1 MRVSWLSLI
10 VLVSVHF
17 TFAQEEN
24 VLIRKGNKHFK
35 ANQYTEAEVE
45 YRKGLLQNN
54 QSLEANFNLGNSL
67 FRQEKYAE
75 ALERYQL
82 VSSVSAES
90 KKKSAAAF
98 HNAGNALLMEKKV
111 AESIEAY
118 KQALRL
124 NPSDDETRYNLAFA
138 QQLLKNNQ
146 DQQDDDQQDQQDQQ
160 DNERKKDEQ
169 SPQQEQAQNSNMS
182 KEQAEQLLQALMQ
195 DEQETMEKAK
205 QQPQPV
211 RKGSEKDW

>member
-1 MRVSWLSLI
+1 MKVVWLSLI
-10 VLVSVHF
+10 ALCAVQF
-17 TFAQEEN
+17 TLAQEEN
-24 VLIRKGNKHFK
+24 ALVRKGNKHFN
-35 ANQYTEAEVE
+35 ANQFTNAEVE

-54 QSLEANFNLGNSL
+54 QSLEANFNLGNAL

-82 VSSVSAES
+82 VSSIPAES
-90 KKKSAAAF
+90 RKQSAAAF
-98 HNAGNALLMEKKV
+98 HNAGNALLMQKKI

-124 NPSDDETRYNLAFA
+124 NPSDNETRYNLAFA
-138 QQLLKNNQ
+138 QHLLKNDQ
-146 DQQDDDQQDQQDQQ
+146 DQQNDDQQDQK
-160 DNERKKDEQ
+160 DNERKKDEEQ
-169 SPQQEQAQNSNMS
+169 PQQEQPQNSNMN

-195 DEQETMEKAK
+195 DEQDTMEKAK
-205 QQPQPV
+205 QQPQPI